1 MRFIVL
7 WRARGSG
14 MAVSSSVM
22 ATVLKM
28 PRKVAMAWAF
38 CLRWCCRDGG
48 LGAAVVAAASL
59 SLLLLEGCCDGAS
72 AWSASLSSSSSSSF
86 ASSCSVKGRLSRFA
100 VGGMSAAWLAC
111 EVEFCECGC
120 EFCVWFAE
128 EGRLCLVGLACLGVP
143 CVASRAGVDCD
154 GEDWLA
160 CDLVRLG
167 VG

>member
-7 WRARGSG
+7 WRARGLG

-48 LGAAVVAAASL
+48 LGAAAASL
-59 SLLLLEGCCDGAS
+59 SSLLLVEGCDGAS
-72 AWSASLSSSSSSSF
+72 AWSASLSVSSSTSC
-86 ASSCSVKGRLSRFA
+86 CSVKCRLSRFA
-100 VGGMSAAWLAC
+100 LGGLAAAWLAC
-111 EVEFCECGC
+111 ELELCECGC

-128 EGRLCLVGLACLGVP
+128 EGCLCLVDLAFLGCS
-143 CVASRAGVDCD
+143 CVASRSDVDCD
-154 GEDWLA
+154 DEDWLA
-160 CDLVRLG
+160 CNLVRLG
-167 VG
+167 VEEVLLS